1 VKLENSFTV
10 PAPPEAA
17 WAVLLDVARVA
28 PCMPGAT
35 LTEVDGDKFAG
46 TVKVK
51 VGPIGLTYKGT
62 AAFVEKDDATHTA
75 MIDAKGRETRG
86 SGTVNAKITCKLL
99 PDGDGTRVEVVTDLA
114 ITGRPAQFGRGVI
127 AEVAG
132 KVITQFAEALSEEI
146 AAGSP
151 TPVAE
156 VPVAEAPVAEA
167 PVAEVT
173 VTDAAEPVAAAESA
187 LPDEAEEPTPAL
199 TLKDVAAA
207 AAPQAAVEP
216 EAVVTPPAATAPP
229 ASPAPQ
235 PAPTVV
241 PPAPRRSAEAIDLLD
256 VAGAPV
262 AKRLAPVAVV
272 AALVALIVL
281 LLRKRR

>member
-35 LTEVDGDKFAG
+35 LTEVAGDTFAG

-62 AAFVEKDDATHTA
+62 AAFIEKDEATHTA
-75 MIDAKGRETRG
+75 VIDAKGRETRG
-86 SGTVNAKITCKLL
+86 SGTVNAKIICKLL

-127 AEVAG
+127 GEVAG

-146 AAGSP
+146 AAGTP
-151 TPVAE
+151 TPTADPGESPSAPEPEDVTA
-156 VPVAEAPVAEA
+156 PAASEAPATQASQPA
-167 PVAEVT
+167 PSVVT
-173 VTDAAEPVAAAESA
+173 T
-187 LPDEAEEPTPAL
+187 PTPAP
-199 TLKDVAAA
+199 K
-207 AAPQAAVEP
+207 
-216 EAVVTPPAATAPP
+216 
-229 ASPAPQ
+229 SPIA
-235 PAPTVV
+235 
-241 PPAPRRSAEAIDLLD
+241 PAPRRSAEAIDLLD

-262 AKRLAPVAVV
+262 AKRLAPVAVAV
-272 AALVALIVL
+272 ALVALIVFW
-281 LLRKRR
+281 LRKRS

>member
-35 LTEVDGDKFAG
+35 LTEVAGDTFAG

-62 AAFVEKDDATHTA
+62 AAFIEKDEATHTA
-75 MIDAKGRETRG
+75 VIDAKGRETRG
-86 SGTVNAKITCKLL
+86 SGTVNAKIICKLL

-127 AEVAG
+127 GEVAG

-146 AAGSP
+146 AAGTP
-151 TPVAE
+151 TPTAATE
-156 VPVAEAPVAEA
+156 SASAPE
-167 PVAEVT
+167 PEEVT
-173 VTDAAEPVAAAESA
+173 A
-187 LPDEAEEPTPAL
+187 L
-199 TLKDVAAA
+199 
-207 AAPQAAVEP
+207 AAP
-216 EAVVTPPAATAPP
+216 EALATE
-229 ASPAPQ
+229 ASQ
-235 PAPTVV
+235 PAPSVV
-241 PPAPRRSAEAIDLLD
+241 TTPTSTPTATPTPTPKSPIAPAPRRSAEAIDLLD

-262 AKRLAPVAVV
+262 VKRLAPVAVAV
-272 AALVALIVL
+272 ALVALIVIW
-281 LLRKRR
+281 LRKRS

>member
-151 TPVAE
+151 TPSAA
-156 VPVAEAPVAEA
+156 VPPADAPVA
-167 PVAEVT
+167 
-173 VTDAAEPVAAAESA
+173 DAAEPVAAAESA
-187 LPDEAEEPTPAL
+187 IPDEAEVETPAPAL
-199 TLKDVAAA
+199 KLKDVAAA
-207 AAPQAAVEP
+207 AAPQAAVKP
-216 EAVVTPPAATAPP
+216 EAVVTPPPAGKAPAP
-229 ASPAPQ
+229 EAPQ
-235 PAPTVV
+235 PAPSVV
-241 PPAPRRSAEAIDLLD
+241 PPTPRRSAEAIDLLD

-262 AKRLAPVAVV
+262 AKRLAPVAAA
-272 AALVALIVL
+272 AALVALIVF